1 MKVCLL
7 PKIENIR
14 DRFKIIYDVIQK
26 IHKIDLCC
34 DCHIQCSSDGVW
46 CCDDE
51 ANCLRT
57 ENKIKFNVIT
67 MQEAKTGEK
76 GNHIKEMEDFV
87 EHENKLEYKIHS
99 SSGITLEDIE
109 EQRLKGHQD
118 YGNGFSSPFYINNK
132 PCTLLILN
140 EGVDIDDE
148 TFDLLAMECQK

>member
-7 PKIENIR
+7 PKVENI
-14 DRFKIIYDVIQK
+14 DNFSTVYDKVK
-26 IHKIDLCC
+26 NVHNIDLCD

-46 CCDDE
+46 CCDDN
-51 ANCLRT
+51 AVCLRT
-57 ENKIKFNVIT
+57 ENKIKINVIT
-67 MQEAKTGEK
+67 MLEDDGVGE
-76 GNHIKEMEDFV
+76 HIHEMEDFV

-118 YGNGFSSPFYINNK
+118 YGNGITSPFYINNK
-132 PCTLLILN
+132 PCTLLVLN

-148 TFDLLAMECQK
+148 TFDLIAMECQK